1 MMMCS
6 DLLRMGLVTIHI
18 PVTEISH
25 DLTRQKIVTRLEQ
38 LRSSL
43 KADFGIVEP
52 RIAVLALN
60 PHAGD
65 GGLLG
70 SEEEH
75 IIRPAVN
82 EAYEKAYSL
91 SAPSLPTDSSPAAT
105 TGITTQY

>member
-6 DLLRMGLVTIHI
+6 DLLRVGLVTIHI

-60 PHAGD
+60 PHAGAA
-65 GGLLG
+65 G
-70 SEEEH
+70 
-75 IIRPAVN
+75 PARYRDAGRGHPEPLRRVQHDQDHP
-82 EAYEKAYSL
+82 A
-91 SAPSLPTDSSPAAT
+91 PAA
-105 TGITTQY
+105 